1 MARIALDRRSVRPI
15 ASVAAIVAQLRRLR
29 EDRALV
35 GIVFA
40 VVLVSSFIF
49 ASIPRLFNTMSDDG
63 LRHAVDGSRS
73 FLRNIEMARALRIQP
88 AEGDDLYANIDAEGA
103 RFQESLA
110 ESIQKIIGS
119 RSFLFDS
126 PRYRFLDLPGT
137 DRYPSPRY
145 FTLRQGDAIESR
157 LTLVSGRMPQATT
170 ERVPVPFDIAQEEAQ
185 VFEVAASAE
194 TLRQIGA
201 TVGDR
206 FWTMPD
212 PEDAIV
218 RRTPSRNLQYVV
230 YEVVGVIAVNDVQ
243 DPWWFADVRLDR
255 AIEYDDGQVTHF
267 YATALMAKDAY
278 PQLLEAI
285 SPMGVAYKWRYFT
298 DTKLFDAGDLA
309 ILAADVRR
317 LDAEYPATGLA
328 PPTDTTVRTGLSA
341 IFRRY
346 IAQRGLTEAMLSLAS
361 IGLLAVSLA
370 VLGLVAALIAERRRD
385 QTALLRGR
393 GGSAG
398 QLLAA
403 QLTEG
408 LLLAIPAA
416 ALGFVAASVFV
427 GERASFLSP
436 LVAFGLAGATAL
448 LLVVFLIPFVNR
460 PLRAIERSDIVLT
473 KVSPRRWAVE
483 AGIVAVALAG
493 VYLLRRRGLSA
504 GSSQGSTEGFD
515 IYLAA
520 VPILVGIAT
529 GLVVLRLYPMPIR
542 ALAWVGSLR
551 RDLVPSLGF
560 RRVARQPSINS
571 APLLVLLL
579 AVAVGVFSSV
589 LLHSIDDGQIR
600 TSWQTVGAP
609 YRVDAFP
616 DAPLYHGVD
625 LTVVDSVTGV
635 APAFAKGGFS
645 IVSRTPVFGMVNV
658 LAVDTRTYA
667 EINAG
672 TPADPQF
679 PRQML
684 DAEFASSIGTP
695 ANPIP
700 AIVSSRWVLSQGP
713 QRGETFALNMNGKEI
728 SFIVADV
735 RNGFPTLPE
744 GQSFVVTSLDALL
757 ATGNPR
763 SFPVNRQYI
772 GAPDAAYQELA
783 ATLASQSVSASLT
796 ARYQEYARVH
806 DAPLIRGTTTGFR
819 IGIAIAAAYSA
830 LAVAVALALTARARA
845 RDIAF
850 LRTLGMSDKQ
860 VLGLIVVEQAPPL
873 VLSLIVGIALGIG
886 TVLLIEPGID
896 MTAFTGPGVAVPV
909 VVDYVTIGVLAL
921 GLVAV
926 VAAAIALVTQAARR
940 ANLGSALR
948 LGDE

>member
-515 IYLAA
+515 IYL
-520 VPILVGIAT
+520 
-529 GLVVLRLYPMPIR
+529 
-542 ALAWVGSLR
+542 

-796 ARYQEYARVH
+796 ARYQEYAKVH